1 MAQRYFELID
11 EMSSPDR
18 WLLGDPVDEQG
29 NEVRTRQFMS
39 GEPSRF
45 DGRLRVPI
53 YHPGA
58 SLDFSRADTSGIPVV
73 SQKVADV
80 LLTLAPGDIQLIP
93 VEMDSRPAPYFLV
106 NVSRLVKCI
115 DDEACEEVLY
125 WKPEDGRPDKVGQYR
140 DVYGLRIDPAKAGD
154 AKVFRPWGYKG
165 SLIVSE
171 DIKEALERT
180 GATGTEFREVTG
192 PRRARDEQQPPA
204 GSHKEWLRQMDA
216 AREAAWRAL
225 GTLEEEAIVPIVPS
239 GPAWP
244 GQRQAWRV
252 IHRTG
257 KRLLLVTDG
266 LSDPS
271 PDQTVPSAGFGLEL
285 AIETDEPVKDVQGSW
300 ILQVLQRVA
309 NELAEHER
317 VREAALKG
325 QLTMEVSGKGV
336 PKSLVTRD
344 GRVGVLLGVESNTLP
359 QHITTPAGDV
369 RLVTVKALLPTEL
382 DYRVQH
388 GKQGREELVRR
399 FAENGEEHLSRT
411 RRRAVV

>member
-53 YHPGA
+53 YHPGT

-93 VEMDSRPAPYFLV
+93 VEMDSRPEPYFLV

-140 DVYGLRIDPAKAGD
+140 DVYGMRIDPSKVGD
-154 AKVFRPWGYKG
+154 VKVFRPWGYKG

-180 GATGTEFREVTG
+180 GVTGTEFREVTG
-192 PRRARDEQQPPA
+192 PRRARDEHPQST
-204 GSHKEWLRQMDA
+204 SHGDWLRQVDA
-216 AREAAWRAL
+216 ARESAWRAL

-266 LSDPS
+266 LSDPFLE
-271 PDQTVPSAGFGLEL
+271 QAVPSVGFGLEL

-300 ILQVLQRVA
+300 LLQVLQRVA

-325 QLTMEVSGKGV
+325 QMTMEVSGKGV
-336 PKSLVTRD
+336 PKPLVTRD

-369 RLVTVKALLPTEL
+369 RLVTVKTLLPTEL
-382 DYRVQH
+382 AYRVQH
-388 GKQGREELVRR
+388 GKQGREELARR
-399 FAENGEEHLSRT
+399 FAENGEEHLSRA

>member
-11 EMSSPDR
+11 DMSSPDR

-39 GEPSRF
+39 GEPTPF

-53 YHPGA
+53 YHPGT

-73 SQKVADV
+73 SQKVANV

-93 VEMDSRPAPYFLV
+93 VEMDSRPEPYFLV

-115 DDEACEEVLY
+115 DDKACEEVLY
-125 WKPEDGRPDKVGQYR
+125 WKPEDGRPEKVGQYR
-140 DVYGLRIDPAKAGD
+140 EVYGMRIDPSKVGD
-154 AKVFRPWGYKG
+154 AKVFRPRGYKG
-165 SLIVSE
+165 TLIVSE

-192 PRRARDEQQPPA
+192 PRRERDEQPPST
-204 GSHKEWLRQMDA
+204 SHKDWLRQADV

-225 GTLEEEAIVPIVPS
+225 GTLEETAIVPIVPS

-244 GQRQAWRV
+244 GHRQTWRV
-252 IHRTG
+252 IHRAG
-257 KRLLLVTDG
+257 QRLLLVTDG

-271 PDQTVPSAGFGLEL
+271 PDQAEPSVGFGLEL

-300 ILQVLQRVA
+300 LLQVLQRVA
-309 NELAEHER
+309 NEFAEQER
-317 VREAALKG
+317 VREAALEG

-336 PKSLVTRD
+336 PPSLVTRE
-344 GRVGVLLGVESNTLP
+344 GRVGVLLGVESSTLP
-359 QHITTPAGDV
+359 QHLTTPAGDV

-382 DYRVQH
+382 AYRLQH
-388 GKQGREELVRR
+388 GKQGREELARR
-399 FAENGEEHLSRT
+399 FAENGEEHLSRV